1 MKNKISLKLKEIT
14 EKFNNSDICKNSK
27 CIQEK
32 WNTKVNIIAKWLHK
46 NSITANM
53 ITIFG
58 FIIGMMS
65 INFLAM
71 NMYLEALIF
80 ILINRF
86 CDVLDGAVARIE
98 GITKFGV
105 FLDLCLDFV
114 FYAGVIFGFALAD
127 PYENA
132 VSACFLLFGF
142 TASSSALLAYG
153 LINYNSSKKANTQKL
168 ESPFYLGGLA
178 QGFETVCAFVL
189 LCIMPF
195 AFLPIAIALGCWCFL
210 KALIIVST
218 AYYKLVINEQKSK

>member
-1 MKNKISLKLKEIT
+1 MIDIITIKFKELV
-14 EKFNNSDICKNSK
+14 EKFNNSDFCKNSK
-27 CIQEK
+27 CIKEK
-32 WNTKVNIIAKWLHK
+32 WDNKINVVAKLIHK
-46 NSITANM
+46 KSISANM

-71 NMYLEALIF
+71 GMYFEALVC

-98 GITKFGV
+98 GITKFGI

-127 PYENA
+127 SYENA

-153 LINYNSSKKANTQKL
+153 LVTHNSSKKTDKQKL

-195 AFLPIAIALGCWCFL
+195 YRLPLLWDVGVF
-210 KALIIVST
+210 
-218 AYYKLVINEQKSK
+218 

>member
-1 MKNKISLKLKEIT
+1 MINKISLKFKELT
-14 EKFNNSDICKNSK
+14 EKISKSDFCKNSK
-27 CIQEK
+27 CVREK
-32 WNTKVNIIAKWLHK
+32 WDNKINGFANLLHEKSVN
-46 NSITANM
+46 ANM
-53 ITIFG
+53 ITVFG
-58 FIIGMMS
+58 FVIGMMA
-65 INFLAM
+65 INFLAL
-71 NMYLEALIF
+71 NMYFEALIC
-80 ILINRF
+80 ILTNRF

-98 GITKFGV
+98 GITKFGI

-153 LINYNSSKKANTQKL
+153 LVTHNSSKKTDKQKL

-195 AFLPIAIALGCWCFL
+195 AFLPIAIALGCWCIL
-210 KALIIVST
+210 KALVIVST
-218 AYYKLVINEQKSK
+218 TYYKLVINEQKSK

>member
-1 MKNKISLKLKEIT
+1 MAKKTKVKFMQLY
-14 EKFNNSDICKNSK
+14 EKYKSSDFCKSAK
-27 CIQEK
+27 CVKEK
-32 WNTKVNIIAKWLHK
+32 WDNKLNHLARFFHK
-46 NSITANM
+46 HSVSANM

-71 NMYLEALIF
+71 NMYFEALLC

-98 GITKFGV
+98 GVTKFGV
-105 FLDLCLDFV
+105 FLDMCLDFV
-114 FYAGVIFGFALAD
+114 FYAGVIFGFALAN

-142 TASSSALLAYG
+142 TASSAALLAYG
-153 LINYNSSKKANTQKL
+153 VVNHNVADKKI

-195 AFLPIAIALGCWCFL
+195 SFLPIAIILGCWCLL
-210 KALIIVST
+210 KALVVISR
-218 AYYKLVINEQKSK
+218 AYYKLVILEEKSER